1 MGHGP
6 TSILRDARKSALLRM
21 TAEVVATCYV
31 NKNPPSTVTT
41 LPVM

>member
-1 MGHGP
+1 MAGL
-6 TSILRDARKSALLRM
+6 TESAES
-21 TAEVVATCYV
+21 AAHYV